1 MSSYNSPLPVGSPEG
16 TGAAQL
22 AIAETLGGTNN
33 NGNATDSAG
42 NVKVDFV
49 WGNYPMQ
56 PNDVRTEEAAGNFG
70 GTTGTDEVVYETAV
84 VTAASAT
91 GGVVTYT
98 ANNAFSVGQTVTIT
112 GLSTSAFNL
121 TNVLI
126 TALVGTEGA
135 ATGFTVTNAAT
146 GSAVTGATA
155 LAKGVVGRFPG
166 VGADYNWSATTKVAG
181 ARLDAALDNHAVAEA
196 EWNNYPA
203 FTPGAGNYMVTAASG
218 DGTTVT
224 YTSQNRLAAGDVV
237 NITGLTAS
245 AYNLSSATVA
255 SADAL
260 KFTVTNSANAGEIT
274 GQWYGKVQSTTALT
288 AADGA
293 GIGYIVVPSVL
304 GETTA
309 LALDELKD
317 AGYETAN
324 ITTATA
330 ATNTLTD
337 ITRFNATSATVAVIY
352 ATNAHTN
359 YLTGTKVTVV
369 AGTPAGEAPVNLP
382 AYALGTWTVTGTA
395 SSGQITVSGS
405 GFTVAD
411 TTGINAA
418 DTLAGAAGTIK
429 TQSTAA
435 GASSVS
441 TTATIT
447 ITPWAAAT
455 A

>member
-22 AIAETLGGTNN
+22 AIAETPGGTNN

-84 VTAASAT
+84 VTAASASA
-91 GGVVTYT
+91 GVVTYT

-121 TNVLI
+121 TNVLVA
-126 TALVGTEGA
+126 ALVGTEGA

-146 GSAVTGATA
+146 GTAVTGATA

-181 ARLDAALDNHAVAEA
+181 DRLTPATSNNHTVAEA
-196 EWNNYPA
+196 EWNDYPS
-203 FTPGAGNYMVTAASG
+203 FTPGAGNYMITAATG
-218 DGTTVT
+218 NGTTVT
-224 YTSQNRLAAGDVV
+224 YTSQNKLAAGDVV

-245 AYNLSSATVA
+245 AYNLSAATVA
-255 SADAL
+255 TANAL
-260 KFTVTNSANAGEIT
+260 SFTVTNVANAGEIT
-274 GQWYGKVQSTTALT
+274 GQWYGKVESTTALT

-293 GIGYIVVPSVL
+293 GIDYIVVPSVL
-304 GETTA
+304 GDTTA
-309 LALDELKD
+309 VALDKLKD

-324 ITTATA
+324 ITTASAAANAVSTITA
-330 ATNTLTD
+330 VSRTGTTATLTSSGAGAKYPVGTKITVASLEAPNDVLNGTYTVTAVATNSVSYTT
-337 ITRFNATSATVAVIY
+337 TTSGALSTGSLTVAG
-352 ATNAHTN
+352 
-359 YLTGTKVTVV
+359 L
-369 AGTPAGEAPVNLP
+369 
-382 AYALGTWTVTGTA
+382 
-395 SSGQITVSGS
+395 SGV
-405 GFTVAD
+405 
-411 TTGINAA
+411 
-418 DTLAGAAGTIK
+418 AGTIK
-429 TQSTAA
+429 TQSVAA
-435 GASSVS
+435 GTGSVA

-447 ITPWAAAT
+447 ITPHAVLS
-455 A
+455 

>member
-16 TGAAQL
+16 TGAAAI
-22 AIAETLGGTNN
+22 AIAETPGGTNT

-70 GTTGTDEVVYETAV
+70 GTTGSDELAYRTAV
-84 VTAASAT
+84 VTAASGNGT
-91 GGVVTYT
+91 TVTYT
-98 ANNAFSVGQTVTIT
+98 AVNSFHVGQTVTIT
-112 GLSTSAFNL
+112 GLATSALNL
-121 TNVLI
+121 SNVLI
-126 TALVGTEGA
+126 ASLVGTEGA
-135 ATGFTVTNAAT
+135 RTGFTVTNAASGT
-146 GSAVTGATA
+146 DSGQTAV
-155 LAKGVVGRFPG
+155 AKVVVGEIPG
-166 VGADYNWSATTKVAG
+166 IGADASWAATTKVAG
-181 ARLDAALDNHAVAEA
+181 ARLDAALDNHVIAEA

-203 FTPGAGNYMVTAASG
+203 FTPGAGNYKVTAASG
-218 DGTTVT
+218 NGTTVT
-224 YTSQNRLAAGDVV
+224 YTAQNNLAAGDVV

-260 KFTVTNSANAGEIT
+260 KFTVTDSANAGEIT
-274 GQWYGKVQSTTALT
+274 GQWYGKVESTTALT

-293 GIGYIVVPSVL
+293 GIAYIVVPSVL
-304 GETTA
+304 GDTTA
-309 LALDELKD
+309 VALDKLKD

-324 ITTATA
+324 ITTASA

-352 ATNAHTN
+352 ATSAHTN

-369 AGTPAGEAPVNLP
+369 AGTPAGADPVNLP

-395 SSGQITVSGS
+395 GSGQITVSGS

-411 TTGINAA
+411 TTGVNAT

-435 GASSVS
+435 NASSVA

-447 ITPWAAAT
+447 VTPYAT
-455 A
+455 ATA